1 MNEQQNNRLVK
12 GENAFEA
19 KTNIN
24 YILMEDKKGKLKRD
38 FV

>member
-1 MNEQQNNRLVK
+1 MSKQNNILVK

-19 KTNIN
+19 TNIE